1 MCDVVQ
7 EWRFLLFQSLPASLD
22 EAVSIT
28 ENNLGDQQDRLR
40 RGANAATSHIGHFH
54 YESGDSSADDL
65 ASGGESSSSENI
77 LEEDH
82 HAHHPQQHHL
92 QAHPPAQLGHHHH
105 SFHSVTLSLEV
116 SKGVIGSWHPVSPAG
131 HSRVNTVEVRHCSH
145 F

>member
-1 MCDVVQ
+1 M
-7 EWRFLLFQSLPASLD
+7 FQSLPASLD

-40 RGANAATSHIGHFH
+40 RGANATASHVGHFH

-82 HAHHPQQHHL
+82 QQQHHL
-92 QAHPPAQLGHHHH
+92 HHPHQHHQLEVHPPARLGHHLH
-105 SFHSVTLSLEV
+105 SFHSVTL
-116 SKGVIGSWHPVSPAG
+116 
-131 HSRVNTVEVRHCSH
+131 EVRRSSQGVESH
-145 F
+145 VYGLGSRLILSIHQ